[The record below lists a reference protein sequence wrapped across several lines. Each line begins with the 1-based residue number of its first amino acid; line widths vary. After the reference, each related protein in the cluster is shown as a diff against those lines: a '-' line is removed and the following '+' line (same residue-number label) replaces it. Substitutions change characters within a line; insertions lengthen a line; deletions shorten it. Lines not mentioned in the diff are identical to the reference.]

1 MGEPKGSH
9 VLAAYPFV
17 VRVFGRGACA
27 TSMCVIDVFE
37 IGTAWHRG
45 LRWEKAPRA
54 DGATRLVLS
63 VKVTQSGVLYGILRG
78 VPRPLNSS
86 SARRS

>member
-1 MGEPKGSH
+1 MGEPKESH

-54 DGATRLVLS
+54 IHGATRLVFGQSKSLS
-63 VKVTQSGVLYGILRG
+63 PECFTHSSR
-78 VPRPLNSS
+78 RP
-86 SARRS
+86 SAFQQF